1 MDLLEKMVS
10 GALCVKSRQEETK
23 EAYAK
28 DLYPEPIL
36 RGPEAGKLSL
46 SYTPEASRGSLLMLI
61 GSSSINQDGK
71 KVMRFGCDPSG
82 AFASFTHVETG
93 FTFRLDIS
101 AIAMSLC
108 EELDV
113 LTKNW
118 RDENEAQ

>member
-1 MDLLEKMVS
+1 MDLLEKMV
-10 GALCVKSRQEETK
+10 
-23 EAYAK
+23 
-28 DLYPEPIL
+28 
-36 RGPEAGKLSL
+36 
-46 SYTPEASRGSLLMLI
+46 
-61 GSSSINQDGK
+61 
-71 KVMRFGCDPSG
+71 SG

-93 FTFRLDIS
+93 LTFRLDIS